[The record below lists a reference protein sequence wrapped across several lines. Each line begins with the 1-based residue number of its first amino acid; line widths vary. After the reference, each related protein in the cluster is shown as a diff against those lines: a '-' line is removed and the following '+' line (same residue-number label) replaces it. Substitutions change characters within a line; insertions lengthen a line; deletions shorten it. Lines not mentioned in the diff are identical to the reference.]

1 MFKNIIS
8 VFILIVSAS
17 FSALALA
24 EVVINGTRIVF
35 NAKDKES
42 VVQLKNNGKNP
53 YLLQL
58 WIDDG
63 NPKAKPGEVK
73 VPFLI
78 SPPVIRIDPNKG
90 QAVRIMSTS
99 VNLPTGRETLF
110 WFNMLE
116 VPPKPTA
123 LLKNGNN
130 LLQLSFRTRVKI
142 FYRPENLKPTVLQ
155 SYKDLKFSLRG
166 NSLTVMNTSPYYI
179 TFSKLEIRN
188 SIRGPLLAA
197 VENFGQ
203 QRMVEPNK
211 SISYPLAVKQKGLS
225 GATLFY
231 SVINDYGGESAN
243 EQVLHNNP

>member
-1 MFKNIIS
+1 MFRNLFS
-8 VFILIVSAS
+8 VIVLIVSACIPVTTH
-17 FSALALA
+17 A

-63 NPKAKPGEVK
+63 NARAKPGEVK
-73 VPFLI
+73 VPFVI
-78 SPPVIRIDPNKG
+78 TPPVIRIDPSKG
-90 QAVRIMSTS
+90 QAVRIMSTTA
-99 VNLPTGRETLF
+99 NLPTDKESLF

-116 VPPKPTA
+116 VPPKPTTQ
-123 LLKNGNN
+123 LNNGNN
-130 LLQLSFRTRVKI
+130 LLQLAFRTRVKL
-142 FYRPENLKPTVLQ
+142 FYRPANLQPMPLQ
-155 SYKDLKFSLRG
+155 AYKDLKFNLQG
-166 NSLTVMNTSPYYI
+166 NNLKVTNTSPYYI
-179 TFSKLEIRN
+179 TFSKLELRN
-188 SIRGPLLAA
+188 SKGGSLLAA
-197 VENFGQ
+197 VEKFG

-211 SISYPLAVKQKGLS
+211 EITYPLAVKKTGLN